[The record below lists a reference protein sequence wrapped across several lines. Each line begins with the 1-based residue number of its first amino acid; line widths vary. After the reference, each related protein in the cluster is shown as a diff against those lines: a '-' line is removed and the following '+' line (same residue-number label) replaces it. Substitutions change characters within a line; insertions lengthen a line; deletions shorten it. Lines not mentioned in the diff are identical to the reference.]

1 MLKVSYLVHYDALLQ
16 NAAVIVTKCV
26 KCFITKCNSLITE
39 CDRTGMTKC
48 DVYSKMRRYTVA
60 SILTLLYIAGSPSI
74 TTIIVI
80 LKSLFMH

>member
-1 MLKVSYLVHYDALLQ
+1 
-16 NAAVIVTKCV
+16 
-26 KCFITKCNSLITE
+26 
-39 CDRTGMTKC
+39 MTKC